1 MRLRSTPQLPPS
13 PPSPYVIRGTADAE
27 IKPPPPPPAKD
38 SSLTH
43 ESGQNI
49 ASIALSTASNFYQSN
64 LWIFGAFNVPSPPLP
79 SISFKHKVTCSVNS
93 GYIAS
98 NASPTVRN
106 YTHPISAF
114 AVHSTSTFFFPVI
127 FRHTVACDESI
138 ESLSY
143 FALIWPPLWTRR

>member
-1 MRLRSTPQLPPS
+1 MRLRSIPQLPPS
-13 PPSPYVIRGTADAE
+13 PPSPYVIRGTADVE
-27 IKPPPPPPAKD
+27 IKPPPPPPPTRVIKD

-43 ESGQNI
+43 ETGQNI

-98 NASPTVRN
+98 NASPAVKII
-106 YTHPISAF
+106 PIQFLPLQFIQQFSSQSFSDIQWRATR
-114 AVHSTSTFFFPVI
+114 VSSRHLTSP
-127 FRHTVACDESI
+127 
-138 ESLSY
+138 
-143 FALIWPPLWTRR
+143 WTRR